1 MDQRI
6 RDFEP
11 LWNAIH
17 FALPRPVLVR
27 QTNEHHLLSDA
38 ALAQWFAATAEG
50 REAIIAEHLPE
61 RRPENN
67 ADYEEFDFFPDMP
80 AFDPLDYDDPD
91 ADDTYDLDYAAY

>member
-6 RDFEP
+6 RDVEP
-11 LWNAIH
+11 MWNAIH
-17 FALPRPVLVR
+17 FVRPPLLR

-38 ALAQWFAATAEG
+38 ALAQWFAAETGAE
-50 REAIIAEHLPE
+50 REAIIVEHLPE

-80 AFDPLDYDDPD
+80 AFDPLDYVDPD
-91 ADDTYDLDYAAY
+91 ADDTYDLEYAAY